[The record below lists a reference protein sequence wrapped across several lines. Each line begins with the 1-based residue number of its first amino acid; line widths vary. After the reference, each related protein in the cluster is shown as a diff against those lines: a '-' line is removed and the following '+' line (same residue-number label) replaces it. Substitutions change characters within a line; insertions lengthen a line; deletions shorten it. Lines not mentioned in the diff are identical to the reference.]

1 MAVAAVLQVVAVV
14 VVAMRMLRWWGW
26 CQWYFRT
33 AQVPL
38 VMEAVGLA
46 VDQTTSF
53 ITVLLMPLAVSIV
66 IAIMTGCWLIAVFVK
81 IDL

>member
-1 MAVAAVLQVVAVV
+1 VAVAAVLQVVTVV

-26 CQWYFRT
+26 CQWYFST

-38 VMEAVGLA
+38 DMEAAGLA
-46 VDQTTSF
+46 ADQTTSF
-53 ITVLLMPLAVSIV
+53 ITVLLMPIAVSIA
-66 IAIMTGCWLIAVFVK
+66 IAIMTGRRLIAVFVK